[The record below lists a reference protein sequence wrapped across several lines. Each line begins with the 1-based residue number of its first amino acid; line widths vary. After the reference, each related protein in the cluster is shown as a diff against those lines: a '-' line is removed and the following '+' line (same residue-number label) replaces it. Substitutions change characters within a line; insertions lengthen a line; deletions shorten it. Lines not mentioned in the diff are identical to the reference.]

1 MAVVVIP
8 CAAVPPPATITL
20 QLPDRWELAAAPG
33 VTAVMMAPHE
43 EGRFR
48 VNLVV
53 THARLAADAELGA
66 VAAGAREA
74 LADLRDVEGGDDH
87 FVELAGCPA
96 VVREIAFTDVGTGF
110 GLYQLQAQLL
120 VQVGGGVAD
129 LVTLSGTCAG
139 DQLQFV
145 PVLRSIVESVQCDAN
160 G

>member
-1 MAVVVIP
+1 MSTWSSPTPVSP
-8 CAAVPPPATITL
+8 LTPNSGPSQP
-20 QLPDRWELAAAPG
+20 E
-33 VTAVMMAPHE
+33 
-43 EGRFR
+43 
-48 VNLVV
+48 
-53 THARLAADAELGA
+53 
-66 VAAGAREA
+66 REA